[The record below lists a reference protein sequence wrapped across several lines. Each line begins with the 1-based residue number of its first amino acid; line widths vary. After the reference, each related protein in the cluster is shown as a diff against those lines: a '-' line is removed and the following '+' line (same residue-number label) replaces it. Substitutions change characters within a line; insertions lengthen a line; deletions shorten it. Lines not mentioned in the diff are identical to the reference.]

1 MTRKEAFAKL
11 KSLFNEEMAAQ
22 QAKLED
28 GTIISWEGE
37 LAEGTAI
44 MVVDESGNMTPAPDA
59 THTLEDYTL
68 VTTVGGLVTKIEK
81 KVEDGKKPEEMSS
94 EFEQI
99 FTKHIEQFSG
109 VIGRVE
115 KLENSFAE
123 LTKVIADSKADVES
137 KFSKVVELVGEIAT
151 EPSVNTPAPK
161 NVLFKKDKPAKSA
174 VDLFME
180 FKKSQNK

>member
-37 LAEGTAI
+37 LKEGAAI

-59 THTLEDYTL
+59 THVLEDYTK
-68 VTTVGGLVTKIEK
+68 VTTVGGMVTKIEK
-81 KVEDGKKPEEMSS
+81 QVEVLKKHEEMSS

-115 KLENSFAE
+115 ALENSFAE
-123 LTKVIADSKADVES
+123 LSKVIADSKADVES

-161 NVLFKKDKPAKSA
+161 NILFKKDKPAKSA

>member
-59 THTLEDYTL
+59 THVLEDGTEVY
-68 VTTVGGLVTKIEK
+68 TVGGLVTKIEK
-81 KVEDGKKPEEMSS
+81 PSEDKAPEEMSS

-123 LTKVIADSKADVES
+123 LSKVIAESKVDVES
-137 KFSKVVELVGEIAT
+137 KFSKVVELVGEIAK
-151 EPSVNTPAPK
+151 EPSVETPAPK

>member
-1 MTRKEAFAKL
+1 MTSKEALTKL
-11 KSLFNEEMAAQ
+11 TNLFSKEMAAQ

-37 LAEGTAI
+37 LKEGTAI
-44 MVVDESGNMTPAPDA
+44 MVIDEEGNMLPAPDA

-115 KLENSFAE
+115 ALENKFAE
-123 LTKVIADSKADVES
+123 LSTIIADSKVDVES

-151 EPSVNTPAPK
+151 EPSVSTPAPK

-174 VDLFME
+174 IDLYME

>member
-22 QAKLED
+22 QAKLDD
-28 GTIISWEGE
+28 GTIISWDGE

-81 KVEDGKKPEEMSS
+81 QVEDNPPMDMSS

-123 LTKVIADSKADVES
+123 LSKVIADSKVDVES
-137 KFSKVVELVGEIAT
+137 KFSKVVELVAEIAK

-161 NVLFKKDKPAKSA
+161 NLLFKKDKPAKSA

>member
-37 LAEGTAI
+37 LKEGAAI

-68 VTTVGGLVTKIEK
+68 VTTVGGLVTQIEK

-115 KLENSFAE
+115 ALENSFAE
-123 LTKVIADSKADVES
+123 LSKVIADSKVDVES

-151 EPSVNTPAPK
+151 EPSVSTPAPK
-161 NVLFKKDKPAKSA
+161 NLLFKKDKPAKSA
-174 VDLFME
+174 IDLFME

>member
-1 MTRKEAFAKL
+1 M
-11 KSLFNEEMAAQ
+11 LFSKEMAAQ

-37 LAEGTAI
+37 LKEGAAI

-59 THTLEDYTL
+59 THVLEDGTEVY
-68 VTTVGGLVTKIEK
+68 TVGGLVTQIEK

-115 KLENSFAE
+115 ALENSFAE
-123 LTKVIADSKADVES
+123 LSKVIA
-137 KFSKVVELVGEIAT
+137 
-151 EPSVNTPAPK
+151 
-161 NVLFKKDKPAKSA
+161 
-174 VDLFME
+174 
-180 FKKSQNK
+180 

>member
-1 MTRKEAFAKL
+1 MTIKEGLDALNKLFAQTQK
-11 KSLFNEEMAAQ
+11 FAN
-22 QAKLED
+22 AKLED

-68 VTTVGGLVTKIEK
+68 VTTVGGMVTKIEK

-123 LTKVIADSKADVES
+123 LTKVIADSKVDVES

>member
-37 LAEGTAI
+37 LKEGTAI
-44 MVVDESGNMTPAPDA
+44 MVIDEEGNMLPAPDA

-81 KVEDGKKPEEMSS
+81 KV
-94 EFEQI
+94 
-99 FTKHIEQFSG
+99 
-109 VIGRVE
+109 VE
-115 KLENSFAE
+115 RRRR
-123 LTKVIADSKADVES
+123 
-137 KFSKVVELVGEIAT
+137 G
-151 EPSVNTPAPK
+151 
-161 NVLFKKDKPAKSA
+161 
-174 VDLFME
+174 
-180 FKKSQNK
+180 SQEAS

>member
-1 MTRKEAFAKL
+1 MTPKEALTKL
-11 KSLFNEEMAAQ
+11 TMLFSKEMAAQ
-22 QAKLED
+22 QAKLAD

-37 LAEGTAI
+37 LKEGAAI

-59 THTLEDYTL
+59 THTLEDGTEVY
-68 VTTVGGLVTKIEK
+68 TVGGLVTAIEK
-81 KVEDGKKPEEMSS
+81 PSEDTGPLEMSS

-115 KLENSFAE
+115 ALENSFAE
-123 LTKVIADSKADVES
+123 LSKIIADSKVDVES

-151 EPSVNTPAPK
+151 EPSVSTPAPK
-161 NVLFKKDKPAKSA
+161 NLLFKKDKPAKSA
-174 VDLFME
+174 VELFME